1 MKHLIDF
8 GKQAKMNKLKWT
20 SSLILSCGLV
30 LTSFNYYPMNLYV
43 QFLGVLGWLVVGI
56 KTKDHPIT
64 FVNGVGLAILGFGII
79 YSQNL

>member
-1 MKHLIDF
+1 MGI
-8 GKQAKMNKLKWT
+8 NKLKWT

-56 KTKDHPIT
+56 KTKDHPIF

>member
-1 MKHLIDF
+1 
-8 GKQAKMNKLKWT
+8 MNKLKWT

-30 LTSFNYYPMNLYV
+30 LTSFNYYPINLYV
-43 QFLGVLGWLVVGI
+43 QFIGVLGWLVVGV
-56 KTKDHPIT
+56 KTKDSALV